1 MLIDQQS
8 SAGYWPSS
16 STTAEHDS
24 FDYMDEV
31 EVIAQQEQMELD
43 TLLALAEQN
52 SNQSQTPVSSSPSN
66 KYDDEEMDAIF
77 MDYIREEI
85 PLQQPNVED
94 EVMDSRM
101 VDL

>member
-8 SAGYWPSS
+8 SADSWPSAA
-16 STTAEHDS
+16 AEHDS

-52 SNQSQTPVSSSPSN
+52 SNPSHTPFPSSPSN

-77 MDYIREEI
+77 MDYFPEEL
-85 PLQQPNVED
+85 PLQQPNL
-94 EVMDSRM
+94 EVAAMDMSN
-101 VDL
+101 D